1 MGALEEVTGSLQA
14 ITIGRM
20 RVVPACIFMFFHF
33 QKGCLMALRM
43 QKRAA
48 FTLIELL
55 VVIAIIAILIG
66 LLVPAVQKVREA
78 AARTQTINNL
88 KQIGLATQNMAGT
101 YNTKMPMNGYFGVR
115 YTSVF
120 GHLLPYVEQ
129 GNIYNLITN
138 APNAA
143 VAPAITATNASN
155 GLGAVQYTAAVIP
168 SYQAPSDA
176 TQGASTGQSILIAG
190 YGITSFASNGNL
202 FNPSPGSNSVPQA
215 FANPQ
220 PAPAAAPRFPAT
232 FGSAG
237 TSNVVMF
244 ATHYATCGSVDQI
257 WSSPSTYFTNSVSPF
272 IPQVAP
278 GLSGTANATPPGNC
292 AQYFVQGFNA
302 AGAQVGMGDGSV
314 RTCTPAVSSATWV
327 IVTNPQSTS
336 PPGSDWLQ

>member
-1 MGALEEVTGSLQA
+1 
-14 ITIGRM
+14 
-20 RVVPACIFMFFHF
+20 
-33 QKGCLMALRM
+33 MALRM

-101 YNTKMPMNGYFGVR
+101 YNTKMPMNGFFGVR
-115 YTSVF
+115 YSSVF
-120 GHLLPYVEQ
+120 GHILPYVEQ
-129 GNIYNLITN
+129 GNIYNIITN
-138 APNAA
+138 APNTA
-143 VAPAITATNASN
+143 VAPSVTPTNASSSV
-155 GLGAVQYTAAVIP
+155 GLTTYTQAVIP
-168 SYQAPSDA
+168 SYMAPSDA
-176 TQGASTGQSILIAG
+176 TQGASTGLGVISLVG
-190 YGITSFASNGNL
+190 YGVTSFASNGML
-202 FNPSPGSNSVPQA
+202 FNGTPGA
-215 FANPQ
+215 TT
-220 PAPAAAPRFPAT
+220 AAAATPPLIGTMPPLAPPRFPAT

-257 WSSPSTYFTNSVSPF
+257 WSSVSSYFYSYTTSPYV
-272 IPQVAP
+272 PQVAP

-292 AQYFVQGFNA
+292 LQYFAQGFNA

-314 RTCTPAVSSATWV
+314 RTVTPAVSFTTWN
-327 IVTNPQSTS
+327 IVCNPQSTT
-336 PPGSDWLQ
+336 PPLSDWLQ

>member
-1 MGALEEVTGSLQA
+1 
-14 ITIGRM
+14 
-20 RVVPACIFMFFHF
+20 
-33 QKGCLMALRM
+33 MALRM

-88 KQIGLATQNMAGT
+88 KQCGLATQNMAGT
-101 YNTKMPMNGYFGVR
+101 YNTKMPMNGFFGTR
-115 YTSVF
+115 YSSVF

-129 GNIYNLITN
+129 GNIYNLVVNVTN
-138 APNAA
+138 TA
-143 VAPAITATNASN
+143 VPPAITPTNASN
-155 GLGAVQYTAAVIP
+155 TNTTVGYATAVVP

-176 TQGASTGQSILIAG
+176 TQGASTGLGVTSNVGL
-190 YGITSFASNGNL
+190 GITSFASNGML
-202 FNPSPGSNSVPQA
+202 FNGAPGATTQTVTPVTQISPPL
-215 FANPQ
+215 
-220 PAPAAAPRFPAT
+220 APPRFPAT

-244 ATHYATCGSVDQI
+244 ATHYATCGSFDQV
-257 WSSPSTYFTNSVSPF
+257 WSSPTSYFFSYSTSPYV
-272 IPQVAP
+272 PQVAP

-292 AQYFVQGFNA
+292 LQYFAQGFNA

-314 RTCTPAVSSATWV
+314 RTVTPAVSSTTWN
-327 IVTNPQSTS
+327 IVCNPQSITA
-336 PPGSDWLQ
+336 PGSDWLQ